1 MDEIDMDM
9 GGSDGPQSEWDRLT
23 SQDRKELLRAVFDDN
38 EWYDGPAYAEG
49 GQYHPALGEIAS
61 KLGCSSDDIKMYY
74 AAWLQ
79 AKGFSKEQ
87 ISEGLR
93 NAPKTNAF
101 SEVTPV
107 VAPVI
112 KTGVSTL

>member
-23 SQDRKELLRAVFDDN
+23 SQDRKELLRAVFDDS

-79 AKGFSKEQ
+79 AKGLLRSK
-87 ISEGLR
+87 S
-93 NAPKTNAF
+93 PKDCVMHPKQMH
-101 SEVTPV
+101 SQ
-107 VAPVI
+107 
-112 KTGVSTL
+112 KSHQ